1 MERRR
6 ERRKVE
12 GMGGGRHKYAECRV
26 RNRKLHFAMKSKIT
40 PCTNKHTLLT
50 VVTHC
55 QHSDTQYTL
64 LTVVTHCLHS
74 DTQYTLLM
82 LAALFKA
89 STRWKIY
96 IYTSGHCRGSG
107 QQRDEW

>member
-12 GMGGGRHKYAECRV
+12 GMGGGRHKCAECRV
-26 RNRKLHFAMKSKIT
+26 RNKKLHFAMKSKIT
-40 PCTNKHTLLT
+40 HCTNKR
-50 VVTHC
+50 
-55 QHSDTQYTL
+55 TL

-89 STRWKIY
+89 STSWKIY

-107 QQRDEW
+107 QIVFILARKKQRDEW